1 MVQDLSKKENK
12 VAENYHRTE
21 MQKEMVIQR
30 LRESG
35 CRITKQ
41 RQMLLDV
48 ILQEECT
55 SCKEIYYKAITIDSG
70 IGAATVYRMV
80 NLLED
85 IGAISRKNMY
95 KISCSKDCNK
105 ENACMIEFD
114 DNTCCQL
121 SAQNW
126 YKVISEGLKACGY
139 TDGQKITSVMVDPC
153 ANGCCG

>member
-1 MVQDLSKKENK
+1 MGQDLFMEKDRST
-12 VAENYHRTE
+12 ENYHRTE
-21 MQKEMVIQR
+21 MQKEIVIQR
-30 LRESG
+30 LRERG

-48 ILQEECT
+48 ILQENCT
-55 SCKEIYYKAITIDSG
+55 SCKEIYYKAITLDSG

-95 KISCSKDCNK
+95 KISCCMDCGK
-105 ENACMIEFD
+105 ENACRIEFD
-114 DNTCCQL
+114 DNSVCQL

-126 YKVISEGLKACGY
+126 YQVISEGLKACGY
-139 TDGQKITSVMVDPC
+139 GEGKKVASVMVDPC
-153 ANGCCG
+153 ANECC

>member
-1 MVQDLSKKENK
+1 MEQSVKTKGKVSENIQ
-12 VAENYHRTE
+12 RTE
-21 MQKEMVIQR
+21 MRKEMVIQR
-30 LRESG
+30 LRDRG

-41 RQMLLDV
+41 RKCLLDV
-48 ILQEECT
+48 ILQDDCS
-55 SCKEIYYKAITIDSG
+55 SCKEIYYKAVAADSS

-95 KISCSKDCNK
+95 KISCCMDCEK

-114 DNTCCQL
+114 DASVCQL

-126 YKVISEGLKACGY
+126 YQVISEGLKVCGY
-139 TDGQKITSVMVDPC
+139 ADGKKVASVMVDPC
-153 ANGCCG
+153 SNGCC